1 MEKNSCGVLI
11 AYFGTETFLVN
22 KQQTDKEG
30 RMLIRDVAINDS
42 EYILINLYN
51 SGNAKEEIDVLNNI
65 FVLLEKF
72 DTNSKKQL
80 IVAGDF
86 NLFFDSKLDA

>member
-1 MEKNSCGVLI
+1 
-11 AYFGTETFLVN
+11 
-22 KQQTDKEG
+22 
-30 RMLIRDVAINDS
+30 MLIRDVAINDS

-51 SGNAKEEIDVLNNI
+51 SDNAKEEIDVLNNI

-86 NLFFDSKLDA
+86 N

>member
-1 MEKNSCGVLI
+1 
-11 AYFGTETFLVN
+11 
-22 KQQTDKEG
+22 
-30 RMLIRDVAINDS
+30 MLIRDAAINDS

-51 SGNAKEEIDVLNNI
+51 ADNAKEEIDVLNNI

>member
-51 SGNAKEEIDVLNNI
+51 SDNAKEEIDVLNNI

>member
-1 MEKNSCGVLI
+1 MEQK
-11 AYFGTETFLVN
+11 FLWCPH
-22 KQQTDKEG
+22 

-51 SGNAKEEIDVLNNI
+51 SDNAKEEIDVLNNI

-80 IVAGDF
+80 IMAGDF
-86 NLFFDSKLDA
+86 NSFFDSKLDA

>member
-1 MEKNSCGVLI
+1 
-11 AYFGTETFLVN
+11 
-22 KQQTDKEG
+22 
-30 RMLIRDVAINDS
+30 MLIRDVAINDS

-51 SGNAKEEIDVLNNI
+51 SDNAKEEIDVLNNI

-86 NLFFDSKLDA
+86 NLFFD

>member
-1 MEKNSCGVLI
+1 
-11 AYFGTETFLVN
+11 
-22 KQQTDKEG
+22 
-30 RMLIRDVAINDS
+30 MLIRDVAINDS

-51 SGNAKEEIDVLNNI
+51 SDNAKEEIDVLNNI

-80 IVAGDF
+80 IMAGDF
-86 NLFFDSKLDA
+86 NSFFDSKLDA

>member
-1 MEKNSCGVLI
+1 
-11 AYFGTETFLVN
+11 
-22 KQQTDKEG
+22 
-30 RMLIRDVAINDS
+30 MLIRDVAINDS

-51 SGNAKEEIDVLNNI
+51 SDNAKEEIDVLNNI

-86 NLFFDSKLDA
+86 NLFSDSKLDA

>member
-1 MEKNSCGVLI
+1 
-11 AYFGTETFLVN
+11 
-22 KQQTDKEG
+22 
-30 RMLIRDVAINDS
+30 MLIRDVAINDS

-51 SGNAKEEIDVLNNI
+51 SDNAKEETDVLNNI

>member
-1 MEKNSCGVLI
+1 M
-11 AYFGTETFLVN
+11 VN

-51 SGNAKEEIDVLNNI
+51 SDNAKEEIDVLNNI

>member
-1 MEKNSCGVLI
+1 MEKNSCGILT
-11 AYFGTETFLVN
+11 AYFGAETFLVN
-22 KQQTDKEG
+22 KKQADKEG

-51 SGNAKEEIDVLNNI
+51 ADNAKEEIDVLNNM

-72 DTNSKKQL
+72 DTSSKKQL
-80 IVAGDF
+80 IMAGDF

>member
-1 MEKNSCGVLI
+1 
-11 AYFGTETFLVN
+11 
-22 KQQTDKEG
+22 
-30 RMLIRDVAINDS
+30 MLIRDVAINDS

-51 SGNAKEEIDVLNNI
+51 SDNAKEEIDVLNNI

-72 DTNSKKQL
+72 DTNSKKEL

>member
-1 MEKNSCGVLI
+1 
-11 AYFGTETFLVN
+11 
-22 KQQTDKEG
+22 
-30 RMLIRDVAINDS
+30 MLIRDVAINDS

-51 SGNAKEEIDVLNNI
+51 SDNAKEKIDVLNNI

>member
-1 MEKNSCGVLI
+1 
-11 AYFGTETFLVN
+11 
-22 KQQTDKEG
+22 
-30 RMLIRDVAINDS
+30 MLIRDVAINDS

-51 SGNAKEEIDVLNNI
+51 SDNAKEEIDVLNNI

>member
-1 MEKNSCGVLI
+1 
-11 AYFGTETFLVN
+11 
-22 KQQTDKEG
+22 
-30 RMLIRDVAINDS
+30 MLIRDVAINDS

-51 SGNAKEEIDVLNNI
+51 SDNAKEEIDVLNNI

-72 DTNSKKQL
+72 GTNSKKQL

>member
-1 MEKNSCGVLI
+1 
-11 AYFGTETFLVN
+11 
-22 KQQTDKEG
+22 
-30 RMLIRDVAINDS
+30 MLIRDVAINDS

-51 SGNAKEEIDVLNNI
+51 ADNAKEEIDVLNNM

-72 DTNSKKQL
+72 DTSSKKQL
-80 IVAGDF
+80 IMAGDF